1 MGKKVLVLLPYPP
14 GRAPSQRFRIEHFL
28 PILEESG
35 HHVEVQSFLDPAGWE
50 ILYQP
55 GRVLQKSLGLLRGF
69 SRRYSL
75 LLRLH
80 HFDLVWVHRETAPLG
95 LPLLA
100 FLIMKVWRKRVIFEF
115 DDAVWLPNVSHSN
128 RFFGFLKPHR
138 NARYLMRNSYC
149 NVGGNR
155 WLVEQA
161 QKYHPHAV
169 LLPTVVDTEKA
180 HAMSQNQEVE
190 QAVVGWTGSHSTLPY
205 LADLA
210 PLLREVHARI
220 PFRLIVISDLAP
232 DFDFPDLV
240 HIPWRKST
248 EVQDLMNMHIG
259 LMPLPNE
266 PWALGKCAFKLVQ
279 YMSLGIV
286 PLASAVGANK
296 DIVKHRENGLLVDRP
311 EEWVNSLIHLLE
323 DHAFR
328 IGLSA
333 GCRPL
338 IQEQYSVRSQRSN
351 FLHLFDF

>member
-1 MGKKVLVLLPYPP
+1 MGKKVLILLPYPP

-28 PILEESG
+28 PILEQSG
-35 HHVEVQSFLDPAGWE
+35 HEVEVQSFLDHAAWE
-50 ILYQP
+50 VLYQP
-55 GRVLQKSLGLLRGF
+55 GHLLQKAAGLLKGF
-69 SRRYSL
+69 ARRYIL

-80 HFDLVWVHRETAPLG
+80 RFDLVWIHRETAPLG
-95 LPLLA
+95 LPFLA
-100 FLIMKVWRKRVIFEF
+100 FLITQVWKKRVIFEF

-128 RFFGFLKPHR
+128 RFFAFLKPHR
-138 NARYLMRNSYC
+138 NARYLMRHSYC

-161 QKYHPHAV
+161 KKYHPHAV

-180 HAMSQNQEVE
+180 HAVSQNQHVE
-190 QAVVGWTGSHSTLPY
+190 EAVVGWTGSHSTLPY
-205 LADLA
+205 LADLV
-210 PLLREVHARI
+210 PLLREVHARV
-220 PFRLIVISDLAP
+220 PFKLVVISDLAP
-232 DFDFPDLV
+232 DFDFPNVV

-248 EVQDLMNMHIG
+248 EVEDLLSMHIG

-286 PLASAVGANK
+286 PIASAVGANK
-296 DIVKHRENGLLVDRP
+296 DIISHGKNGLLVEAP
-311 EEWVNSLIHLLE
+311 EEWIDRLVQLLE
-323 DHAFR
+323 DHSYR

-333 GCRPL
+333 GCRPVIL
-338 IQEQYSVRSQRSN
+338 EQYSVSSQRSK